1 MACECQICKNNLPF
15 DLPSEIIDA
24 SISGDL
30 VVFAGAGIS
39 TESSAVFKQTLYEDV
54 FTDLNLDDDKKLDF
68 PSLMTLYCK
77 QKNGRKLLLEKIHKR
92 FEYCHQ
98 FKELY
103 RIATDFHSELSSI
116 YTIDK
121 IITTN
126 WDDYFERECN
136 AIPIVTAEDFAFY
149 NVEARKVF
157 KLHGSISNYGSI
169 IATSEDYTRCYKN
182 LQTGIIG
189 SFLKTILATKVVVFV
204 GYSFSDFD
212 FNKIYTYLK
221 KEMGDIL
228 PHCYIVTLDK
238 TFEEKFKKEKV
249 TIINTAGKHFFSIL
263 RSHLEGIK
271 VLIPKKNLEN
281 VELFSYLR
289 SQVHKKSEEYF
300 YKTRT
305 TNGIY
310 NLFYQDGMQHAFDY
324 LNFHSKAGITFNSH
338 HIQRHLRSYEE
349 IKKMCLKA
357 KNYPDYAYVEGYSV
371 GLMSIFYD
379 DPEEY
384 FPFYFIMGVGPVRT
398 FKDFS
403 KYLRKQKVYHKTA
416 EAVGKK
422 YFKHMLDKK
431 ADIVPHHRAFIGE

>member
-24 SISGDL
+24 TISGDL
-30 VVFAGAGIS
+30 IVFAGAGIS
-39 TESSAVFKQTLYEDV
+39 TESNAVFKQTLYEDV
-54 FTDLNLDDDKKLDF
+54 FTDLNLDESTKLDF

-103 RIATDFHSELSSI
+103 RFATDFHSELSSI
-116 YTIDK
+116 YSIDK

-149 NVEARKVF
+149 NIESRKVF

-169 IATSEDYTRCYKN
+169 IASSEDYKRCYKN

-189 SFLKTILATKVVVFV
+189 SFLKTMLATKVVVFV

-212 FNKIYTYLK
+212 FNKVYTYLK
-221 KEMGDIL
+221 KEMGEIL

-238 TFEEKFKKEKV
+238 TFEEKFKREKV

-263 RSHLEGIK
+263 RSHLEGTK
-271 VLIPKKNLEN
+271 VLIPKKNLDN
-281 VELFSYLR
+281 VEMFSYIR
-289 SQVHKKSEEYF
+289 SQVHKNSSEYF
-300 YKTRT
+300 YKTKT
-305 TNGIY
+305 YNGIY

-324 LNFHSKAGITFNSH
+324 LNFHSKSGITFNSH
-338 HIQRHLRSYEE
+338 HIQRHLRSYDE
-349 IKKMCLKA
+349 IKKLCLKA
-357 KNYPDYAYVEGYSV
+357 KNYPDYAYIEGYSV
-371 GLMSIFYD
+371 GLTSIFYE

-403 KYLRKQKVYHKTA
+403 KYLNKQKVYHKTA

-431 ADIVPHHRAFIGE
+431 ADIVPHHRPFIGE